1 MARSY
6 EDINGKSSTGKNPQK
21 KVKAPLELGGVSAN
35 VSWGL
40 ADPAMLAWFIAQLTQ
55 DGNAVILGT
64 TRDGGALSVTVLLG
78 DERYKH
84 YIAPKDD
91 LNMTLKEIGEYYGS

>member
-1 MARSY
+1 MAKSY
-6 EDINGKSSTGKNPQK
+6 EDINGKSKSGSSGRKGEKP
-21 KVKAPLELGGVSAN
+21 PLELGGVSAN

-40 ADPAMLAWFIAQLTQ
+40 ADPAMLSWFVAQLTQ

-64 TRDGGALSVTVLLG
+64 TRDGGALSVTVLAG
-78 DERYKH
+78 ETKYKH

-91 LNMTLKEIGEYYGS
+91 LNMSLKEIGEYYG